1 MMKAKLSRRN
11 FLHLAS
17 GIAALTAMSL
27 GGTLTGYNARSQTA
41 RTIKIVVPFPA
52 GGSADILARLLA
64 EQVGR
69 AQTANLVV
77 ENRPGADTV
86 IGTEAVARAAP
97 DGNTLLITANPF
109 VTNPHLGK
117 PNYDPLTSFEPICHL
132 ASSPIVI
139 VVNTASPH
147 RTFADVFAA
156 ARLEPGKLTLASIP
170 TFRIAFEMLKR
181 TAGLDMTFVPYPGNA
196 PAVTALL
203 GDHVTAVLAVYPTVA
218 EQLKTGKLRAIVT
231 TSRARIEPLPDLQT
245 VAETGYK
252 DYAEEAWFGLVAP
265 AKTSKQTLAQMTGWF
280 TSAINAPETRPKL
293 INQGL
298 YPVGVCGAEF
308 ATFIRNQYDAYGRII
323 REANI
328 KSQ

>member
-1 MMKAKLSRRN
+1 MKLRRRT
-11 FLHLAS
+11 FLHLTA
-17 GIAALTAMSL
+17 GAAALTAISL
-27 GGTLTGYNARSQTA
+27 GVTLTGYDARSQTA

-69 AQTANLVV
+69 AQTANLIV

-97 DGNTLLITANPF
+97 DGNTLLINANPF

-117 PNYDPLTSFEPICHL
+117 PNYDPMTSFEPMCHL

-139 VVNTASPH
+139 VVNSTSPY
-147 RTFADVFAA
+147 RTFADVLAA
-156 ARLEPGKLTLASIP
+156 ARLGPGKLTLASIP

-181 TAGLDMTFVPYPGNA
+181 TASVDMTFVPYPGNA
-196 PAVTALL
+196 PAVSALL
-203 GDHVTAVLAVYPTVA
+203 GDHVTSVLAVYPTVA
-218 EQLKTGKLRAIVT
+218 EQVKAGRLRAIVA
-231 TSRARIEPLPDLQT
+231 TSRTRIEPLPDLPT
-245 VAETGYK
+245 VAESGYK

-265 AKTSKQTLAQMTGWF
+265 AKTSKETVAQLSSWF
-280 TSAINAPETRPKL
+280 ITAMNAPETKTKL
-293 INQGL
+293 LSQGL
-298 YPVGVCGAEF
+298 YPVGVCGTDF
-308 ATFIRNQYDAYGRII
+308 ATFIRNQHDAYGQII

-328 KSQ
+328 KAQ